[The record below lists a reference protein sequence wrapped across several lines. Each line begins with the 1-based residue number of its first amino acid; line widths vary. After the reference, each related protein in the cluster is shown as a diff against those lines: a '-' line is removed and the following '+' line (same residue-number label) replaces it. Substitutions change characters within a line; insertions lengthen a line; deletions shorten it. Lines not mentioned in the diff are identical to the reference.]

1 MVRKY
6 YSGYLNY
13 CFTTY
18 YGDKKFVFDFVPLE
32 GYTRGIL
39 YLNRE
44 EDMEAL
50 EASEEFKTGVITL
63 AEVLGENE
71 SDQQDDGNPQKKQE
85 EQEEQEEGGKGEVVV
100 FDEVTKL
107 QEAKRILSGEPYNVS
122 VSHFMNKETKST
134 RGGRIVPEPS
144 IREQYDEVGHYKE
157 GEGKA

>member
-13 CFTTY
+13 CFTTFY
-18 YGDKKFVFDFVPLE
+18 KDKKFVFDFVPLE

-39 YLNRE
+39 YLNKE

-122 VSHFMNKETKST
+122 VSNFMNKETILQKA
-134 RGGRIVPEPS
+134 
-144 IREQYDEVGHYKE
+144 QEVGVSFPNLQ
-157 GEGKA
+157 

>member
-13 CFTTY
+13 CFTTFY
-18 YGDKKFVFDFVPLE
+18 KDKKFVFDFVPLE

-63 AEVLGENE
+63 AEVLGESE
-71 SDQQDDGNPQKKQE
+71 SEQQDDGNPQKKQE
-85 EQEEQEEGGKGEVVV
+85 KQEEQEEGGKGEVVV

-122 VSHFMNKETKST
+122 VSNFMNKETILQKA
-134 RGGRIVPEPS
+134 
-144 IREQYDEVGHYKE
+144 QEVGVSFPNLQ
-157 GEGKA
+157 

>member
-1 MVRKY
+1 MVKKY

-32 GYTRGIL
+32 GYTRGTL
-39 YLNRE
+39 YLHRE

-50 EASEEFKTGVITL
+50 EASEEFKTGVVTL

-71 SDQQDDGNPQKKQE
+71 SDQQDDGNPQKKQKK
-85 EQEEQEEGGKGEVVV
+85 QEEQEEGGKGEVVV

-122 VSHFMNKETKST
+122 VSNFMNKETILQKA
-134 RGGRIVPEPS
+134 
-144 IREQYDEVGHYKE
+144 QEVGVSFPNLQ
-157 GEGKA
+157 

>member
-13 CFTTY
+13 CFTTFY
-18 YGDKKFVFDFVPLE
+18 KDKKFVFDFVPLE

-63 AEVLGENE
+63 AEVLGESE
-71 SDQQDDGNPQKKQE
+71 SEQQDDGNPQKKQKK
-85 EQEEQEEGGKGEVVV
+85 QEEQEEGGKGEVVV

-122 VSHFMNKETKST
+122 VSNFMNKEVILQKAK
-134 RGGRIVPEPS
+134 
-144 IREQYDEVGHYKE
+144 EVGVLFPNLQ
-157 GEGKA
+157 

>member
-1 MVRKY
+1 MVKKY

-18 YGDKKFVFDFVPLE
+18 YKDKKFVFDFVPLE
-32 GYTRGIL
+32 GYTRGTL
-39 YLNRE
+39 YLNKK

-50 EASEEFKTGVITL
+50 EASNEYKEGIVTL

-71 SDQQDDGNPQKKQE
+71 SDQQDDGNPQKKQKK
-85 EQEEQEEGGKGEVVV
+85 QEEQEEGGKGEVVV

-122 VSHFMNKETKST
+122 VSNFMNKEVILQKAK
-134 RGGRIVPEPS
+134 
-144 IREQYDEVGHYKE
+144 EVGVSFPNLQ
-157 GEGKA
+157 

>member
-13 CFTTY
+13 CFTTFY
-18 YGDKKFVFDFVPLE
+18 KDKKFVFDFVPLE

-63 AEVLGENE
+63 AEVLGESE
-71 SDQQDDGNPQKKQE
+71 SEQQDDGNPQKKQE
-85 EQEEQEEGGKGEVVV
+85 KQEKQEEQEEGGKGEVVV

-122 VSHFMNKETKST
+122 VSNFMNKETILQKA
-134 RGGRIVPEPS
+134 
-144 IREQYDEVGHYKE
+144 QEVGVSFPNLQ
-157 GEGKA
+157 

>member
-1 MVRKY
+1 MVKKY

-18 YGDKKFVFDFVPLE
+18 YKDKKFVFDFVPLE
-32 GYTRGIL
+32 GYTRGTL
-39 YLNRE
+39 YLNKE

-50 EASEEFKTGVITL
+50 EASNEYKEGIVTL

-71 SDQQDDGNPQKKQE
+71 SDQQDDGNPQKK
-85 EQEEQEEGGKGEVVV
+85 QEEQEEGGKGEVVV

-122 VSHFMNKETKST
+122 VSNFMNKEVILQKAK
-134 RGGRIVPEPS
+134 
-144 IREQYDEVGHYKE
+144 EVGVSFPNLQ
-157 GEGKA
+157 

>member
-13 CFTTY
+13 CFTTFY
-18 YGDKKFVFDFVPLE
+18 KDKKFVFDFVPLE

-63 AEVLGENE
+63 AEVLGESE
-71 SDQQDDGNPQKKQE
+71 SEQQDDGNPQKK
-85 EQEEQEEGGKGEVVV
+85 QEEQEEGGKGEVVV

-122 VSHFMNKETKST
+122 VSNFMNKETILQKA
-134 RGGRIVPEPS
+134 
-144 IREQYDEVGHYKE
+144 QEVGVSFPNLQ
-157 GEGKA
+157 

>member
-1 MVRKY
+1 MVKKY

-18 YGDKKFVFDFVPLE
+18 YKDKKFVFDFVPLE
-32 GYTRGIL
+32 GYTRGTL
-39 YLNRE
+39 YLNKE

-50 EASEEFKTGVITL
+50 EASNEYKEGIVTL

-71 SDQQDDGNPQKKQE
+71 SDQQDDGNPQKKQKKQKK
-85 EQEEQEEGGKGEVVV
+85 QEEQEEGGKGEVVV

-122 VSHFMNKETKST
+122 VSTFMNKETILQKA
-134 RGGRIVPEPS
+134 
-144 IREQYDEVGHYKE
+144 QEVGVSFPNLQ
-157 GEGKA
+157 

>member
-1 MVRKY
+1 MVKKY

-122 VSHFMNKETKST
+122 VSNFMNKETILQKAK
-134 RGGRIVPEPS
+134 
-144 IREQYDEVGHYKE
+144 EVGVSFPNLQ
-157 GEGKA
+157 

>member
-13 CFTTY
+13 CFTTFY
-18 YGDKKFVFDFVPLE
+18 KDKKFVFDFVPLE

-63 AEVLGENE
+63 AEVLGESE
-71 SDQQDDGNPQKKQE
+71 SEQQDDGNPQKKQE
-85 EQEEQEEGGKGEVVV
+85 KQEEQEEGGKGEVVV

-122 VSHFMNKETKST
+122 VSNFMNKEVILQKAK
-134 RGGRIVPEPS
+134 
-144 IREQYDEVGHYKE
+144 EVGVSFPNLQ
-157 GEGKA
+157 

>member
-13 CFTTY
+13 CFTTFY
-18 YGDKKFVFDFVPLE
+18 KDKKFVFDFVPLE

-63 AEVLGENE
+63 AEVLGESE
-71 SDQQDDGNPQKKQE
+71 SEQQDDGNPQKKQKK
-85 EQEEQEEGGKGEVVV
+85 QKKQEEGGKGEVVV

-122 VSHFMNKETKST
+122 VSNFMNKEVILQKAK
-134 RGGRIVPEPS
+134 
-144 IREQYDEVGHYKE
+144 EVGVSFPNLQ
-157 GEGKA
+157 

>member
-13 CFTTY
+13 CFTTFY
-18 YGDKKFVFDFVPLE
+18 KDKKFVFDFVPLE

-63 AEVLGENE
+63 AEVLGESE
-71 SDQQDDGNPQKKQE
+71 SEQQDDGNPQKKQKK
-85 EQEEQEEGGKGEVVV
+85 QEEGGKGEVVV

-122 VSHFMNKETKST
+122 VSNFMNKEVILQKAK
-134 RGGRIVPEPS
+134 
-144 IREQYDEVGHYKE
+144 EVGVSFPNLQ
-157 GEGKA
+157 

>member
-13 CFTTY
+13 CFTTFY
-18 YGDKKFVFDFVPLE
+18 KDKKFVFDFVPLE

-63 AEVLGENE
+63 AEVLGESE
-71 SDQQDDGNPQKKQE
+71 SEQQDDGNPQKKQE
-85 EQEEQEEGGKGEVVV
+85 EQEEGDKGEVVV

-122 VSHFMNKETKST
+122 VSNFMNKEVILQKAK
-134 RGGRIVPEPS
+134 
-144 IREQYDEVGHYKE
+144 EVGVSFPNLQ
-157 GEGKA
+157 

>member
-1 MVRKY
+1 MLYGVALFKKGEKTGMVRKY

-13 CFTTY
+13 CFTTFY
-18 YGDKKFVFDFVPLE
+18 KDKKFVFDFVPLE

-71 SDQQDDGNPQKKQE
+71 SDQQDDGNPQK
-85 EQEEQEEGGKGEVVV
+85 EQEEQDGGGKGEVVV

-122 VSHFMNKETKST
+122 VSNFMNKETILQKA
-134 RGGRIVPEPS
+134 
-144 IREQYDEVGHYKE
+144 KE
-157 GEGKA
+157 AGVSFPNLQ

>member
-13 CFTTY
+13 CFTTFY
-18 YGDKKFVFDFVPLE
+18 KDKKFVFDFVPLE

-50 EASEEFKTGVITL
+50 EASEEFKTGIITL
-63 AEVLGENE
+63 AEVLGESE
-71 SDQQDDGNPQKKQE
+71 SEQQDDGNPQKKQE

-122 VSHFMNKETKST
+122 VSNFMNKETILQKA
-134 RGGRIVPEPS
+134 
-144 IREQYDEVGHYKE
+144 QEVGVSFPNLQ
-157 GEGKA
+157 

>member
-13 CFTTY
+13 CFTTFY
-18 YGDKKFVFDFVPLE
+18 KDKKFVFDFVPLE

-71 SDQQDDGNPQKKQE
+71 SDQQDDGNPQKKQKK
-85 EQEEQEEGGKGEVVV
+85 QKKQEEGGKGEVVV

-122 VSHFMNKETKST
+122 VSNFMNKETILQKA
-134 RGGRIVPEPS
+134 
-144 IREQYDEVGHYKE
+144 QEVGVSFPNLQ
-157 GEGKA
+157 

>member
-1 MVRKY
+1 MVKKY

-18 YGDKKFVFDFVPLE
+18 YKDKKFVFDFVPLE
-32 GYTRGIL
+32 GYTRGTL
-39 YLNRE
+39 YLNKE

-50 EASEEFKTGVITL
+50 EASNEYKEGIVTL

-71 SDQQDDGNPQKKQE
+71 SDQQDDGNPQKKQK

-122 VSHFMNKETKST
+122 VSNFMNKEVILQKAK
-134 RGGRIVPEPS
+134 
-144 IREQYDEVGHYKE
+144 EVGVLFPNLQ
-157 GEGKA
+157 

>member
-1 MVRKY
+1 MVKKY

-32 GYTRGIL
+32 GYTRGTL
-39 YLNRE
+39 YLNRK

-50 EASEEFKTGVITL
+50 EASEEFKTGVVTL

-71 SDQQDDGNPQKKQE
+71 SDQQDDGNPQKKQKKQKKQE

-100 FDEVTKL
+100 FDKVTKL
-107 QEAKRILSGEPYNVS
+107 QEAKHIL
-122 VSHFMNKETKST
+122 
-134 RGGRIVPEPS
+134 
-144 IREQYDEVGHYKE
+144 
-157 GEGKA
+157 

>member
-13 CFTTY
+13 CFTTFY
-18 YGDKKFVFDFVPLE
+18 KDKKFVFDFVPLE

-63 AEVLGENE
+63 AEVLGESE
-71 SDQQDDGNPQKKQE
+71 SEQQDDGNPQKKQKK
-85 EQEEQEEGGKGEVVV
+85 QEEQEEGGKGEVVV

-122 VSHFMNKETKST
+122 VSNFMNKETILQKA
-134 RGGRIVPEPS
+134 
-144 IREQYDEVGHYKE
+144 QEVGVSFPNLQ
-157 GEGKA
+157 

>member
-1 MVRKY
+1 MVKKY

-18 YGDKKFVFDFVPLE
+18 YKDKKFVFDFVPLE
-32 GYTRGIL
+32 GYTRGTL
-39 YLNRE
+39 YLNKE

-50 EASEEFKTGVITL
+50 EASNEYKEGIVTL

-71 SDQQDDGNPQKKQE
+71 SDQQDDGNPQKKQKEQE

-122 VSHFMNKETKST
+122 VSNFMNKEVILQKAK
-134 RGGRIVPEPS
+134 
-144 IREQYDEVGHYKE
+144 EVGVLFPNLQ
-157 GEGKA
+157 

>member
-13 CFTTY
+13 CFTTFY
-18 YGDKKFVFDFVPLE
+18 KDKKFVFDFVPLE

-50 EASEEFKTGVITL
+50 EATEEFKTGVITL
-63 AEVLGENE
+63 AEVLGESE
-71 SDQQDDGNPQKKQE
+71 SEQQDDGNPQKKQE
-85 EQEEQEEGGKGEVVV
+85 KQEKQEEQEEGGKGEVVV

-122 VSHFMNKETKST
+122 VSNFMNKETILQKA
-134 RGGRIVPEPS
+134 
-144 IREQYDEVGHYKE
+144 QEVGVSFPNLQ
-157 GEGKA
+157 

>member
-1 MVRKY
+1 MVKKY

-18 YGDKKFVFDFVPLE
+18 YKDKKFVFDFVPLE
-32 GYTRGIL
+32 GYTRGTL
-39 YLNRE
+39 YLNKE

-50 EASEEFKTGVITL
+50 EASNEYKEGIVTL

-71 SDQQDDGNPQKKQE
+71 SDQQDDGNPQKKQKKQKK
-85 EQEEQEEGGKGEVVV
+85 QEEQEEGGKGEVVV

-122 VSHFMNKETKST
+122 VSNFMNKETILQKA
-134 RGGRIVPEPS
+134 
-144 IREQYDEVGHYKE
+144 QEVGVSFPNLQ
-157 GEGKA
+157 

>member
-13 CFTTY
+13 CFTTFY
-18 YGDKKFVFDFVPLE
+18 KDKKFVFDFVPLE

-63 AEVLGENE
+63 AEVLGESE
-71 SDQQDDGNPQKKQE
+71 SEQQDDGNPQSEQGETEQNVEGKGEGESEKQD
-85 EQEEQEEGGKGEVVV
+85 GEVVV
-100 FDEVTKL
+100 FDKVTKL
-107 QEAKRILSGEPYNVS
+107 QEAKHILSGEPYNVS
-122 VSHFMNKETKST
+122 VSNFMNKET
-134 RGGRIVPEPS
+134 IL
-144 IREQYDEVGHYKE
+144 Q
-157 GEGKA
+157 KAQEAGVSFPNLQ

>member
-85 EQEEQEEGGKGEVVV
+85 EQEEGGKGEVVV

-122 VSHFMNKETKST
+122 VSNFMNKETILQKA
-134 RGGRIVPEPS
+134 
-144 IREQYDEVGHYKE
+144 QEVGVSFPNLQ
-157 GEGKA
+157 

>member
-13 CFTTY
+13 CFTTFY
-18 YGDKKFVFDFVPLE
+18 KDKKFVFDFVPLE

-71 SDQQDDGNPQKKQE
+71 SDQQDDGNPQKKQKK
-85 EQEEQEEGGKGEVVV
+85 QEEQEEGGKGEVVV

-122 VSHFMNKETKST
+122 VSNFMNKETILQKA
-134 RGGRIVPEPS
+134 
-144 IREQYDEVGHYKE
+144 QEVGVSFPNLQ
-157 GEGKA
+157 

>member
-71 SDQQDDGNPQKKQE
+71 SDQQDDGNPQKKQKK
-85 EQEEQEEGGKGEVVV
+85 QEEQEEGGKGEVVV

-122 VSHFMNKETKST
+122 VSNFMNKEVILQKAK
-134 RGGRIVPEPS
+134 
-144 IREQYDEVGHYKE
+144 EVGVSFPNLQ
-157 GEGKA
+157 

>member
-1 MVRKY
+1 MVKKY

-32 GYTRGIL
+32 GYTRGTL
-39 YLNRE
+39 YLNRK

-50 EASEEFKTGVITL
+50 EASEEFKTGVVTL
-63 AEVLGENE
+63 AEILGENE
-71 SDQQDDGNPQKKQE
+71 SDQQDDGNPQKKQKK
-85 EQEEQEEGGKGEVVV
+85 QEEQEEGGKGEVVV

-122 VSHFMNKETKST
+122 VSNFMNKETILQKA
-134 RGGRIVPEPS
+134 
-144 IREQYDEVGHYKE
+144 QEVGVSFPNLQ
-157 GEGKA
+157 

>member
-13 CFTTY
+13 CFTTFY
-18 YGDKKFVFDFVPLE
+18 KDKKFVFDFVPLE

-63 AEVLGENE
+63 AEVLGESE
-71 SDQQDDGNPQKKQE
+71 SEQQDDGNPQKKQKKQKKQE
-85 EQEEQEEGGKGEVVV
+85 KQEKQEEQEEGGKGEVVV

-122 VSHFMNKETKST
+122 VSNFMNKETILQKA
-134 RGGRIVPEPS
+134 
-144 IREQYDEVGHYKE
+144 QEVGVSFPNLQ
-157 GEGKA
+157 

>member
-13 CFTTY
+13 CFTTFY
-18 YGDKKFVFDFVPLE
+18 KDKKFVFDFVPLE

-122 VSHFMNKETKST
+122 VSNFMNKETILQKA
-134 RGGRIVPEPS
+134 
-144 IREQYDEVGHYKE
+144 QEVGVSFPNLQ
-157 GEGKA
+157 

>member
-1 MVRKY
+1 MLYGVALFKKGEKTGMVKKY

-13 CFTTY
+13 CFTTFY
-18 YGDKKFVFDFVPLE
+18 KDKKFVFDFVPLE

-71 SDQQDDGNPQKKQE
+71 SDQQDDGNPQK
-85 EQEEQEEGGKGEVVV
+85 EQEEQDGGGKGEVVV

-122 VSHFMNKETKST
+122 VSNFMNKETILQKA
-134 RGGRIVPEPS
+134 
-144 IREQYDEVGHYKE
+144 QEVGVSFPNLQ
-157 GEGKA
+157 

>member
-1 MVRKY
+1 MVKKY

-18 YGDKKFVFDFVPLE
+18 YKDKKFVFDFVPLE
-32 GYTRGIL
+32 GYTRGTL
-39 YLNRE
+39 YLNKE

-50 EASEEFKTGVITL
+50 EASNEYKEGIVTL

-71 SDQQDDGNPQKKQE
+71 SDQQDDGNPQKKQKKQKKQE
-85 EQEEQEEGGKGEVVV
+85 KQEKQEEQEEGGKGEVVV

-122 VSHFMNKETKST
+122 VSNFMNKEVILQKAK
-134 RGGRIVPEPS
+134 
-144 IREQYDEVGHYKE
+144 EVGVSFPNLQ
-157 GEGKA
+157 